1 MKYIYFFV
9 SVMLALTFGAC
20 NNGEDDMIM
29 PSSITNLTAEPCE
42 GGIVL
47 NWDVPADSCLS
58 YVRVSYMNPRTG
70 QYIRKNSS
78 VYQDTLLIDGLLA
91 KDGEYTFEVVPV
103 SSTET
108 CGTALTISAKA
119 LPVQPIVTPLSDMLA
134 LTAENLYCNNPDPEE
149 GKDIGFLVD
158 GNTNN
163 FFHTNWHDTGTEP
176 HYIDFTLPNPVDF
189 FEIKSFYRGGR
200 FGQCPI
206 EITVLGSNDD
216 GVTWETIA
224 EIEDDGSGGS
234 SFLTPVLGVEGKT
247 YSMVRYRADRT
258 SNDAVF
264 FALAEM
270 EFYAV
275 SFEIYDPE
283 GIYVPED

>member
-9 SVMLALTFGAC
+9 SAMLALTFGAC

-78 VYQDTLLIDGLLA
+78 VYKDTLLIDGLLA

-108 CGTALTISAKA
+108 
-119 LPVQPIVTPLSDMLA
+119 
-134 LTAENLYCNNPDPEE
+134 
-149 GKDIGFLVD
+149 
-158 GNTNN
+158 
-163 FFHTNWHDTGTEP
+163 H
-176 HYIDFTLPNPVDF
+176 
-189 FEIKSFYRGGR
+189 
-200 FGQCPI
+200 
-206 EITVLGSNDD
+206 
-216 GVTWETIA
+216 
-224 EIEDDGSGGS
+224 
-234 SFLTPVLGVEGKT
+234 
-247 YSMVRYRADRT
+247 
-258 SNDAVF
+258 
-264 FALAEM
+264 
-270 EFYAV
+270 
-275 SFEIYDPE
+275 
-283 GIYVPED
+283 